1 MINSPLVVRPLTLED
16 AQDIVTWRYPPPYEL
31 YNTPPDEQQ
40 EMIAYLLHPENRCF
54 AIKHVDTR
62 LIGFVSLGQDARVPG
77 GDYSLN
83 ALDLGIGIRPD
94 LTGRGQGKQFLE
106 VVVEFARAQ
115 NPPPE
120 HLRVTVAAFNERAQ
134 RLVRGAGFVEVQ
146 RFNHPGHGAEF
157 IVFIR

>member
-1 MINSPLVVRPLTLED
+1 MLVSSLVVRQLTLAD
-16 AQDIVTWRYPPPYEL
+16 AQEIVAWHYPSPYEL

-40 EMIAYLLHPENRCF
+40 AMIVYLLAPENRCF
-54 AIKHVDTR
+54 AIKGTDST

-77 GDYSLN
+77 GDYSAN

-94 LTGRGQGKQFLE
+94 LTGRGEGRRFLA
-106 VVVEFARAQ
+106 VVVEFAQAQ

-146 RFNHPGHGAEF
+146 RFTHPGHGAEF
-157 IVFIR
+157 VILVR